1 MNSEIKR
8 LLPNKISSGGYI
20 RNEARKIFSNRKNDD
35 ILLKNLNEQPPKN
48 NIRIFEGKI
57 FDPTTNKTIN
67 KLKKDEEYLL
77 NELTKIN
84 SNEKLL
90 KSKSYISLYNNNPNN
105 ISNDQKKINEK
116 IKNLRKSKDIYMNKL
131 GGVKSRINTL
141 EYNQEKE
148 LGILDNVKKRN
159 YNKFIEEYNNIK
171 SKSLIERKIKKL
183 RDESERIKLIMKKD
197 LEKQI
202 DKKNNEINDKEK
214 KKEEQREALLKK
226 IHDEEREDIE
236 KRKKKNTE
244 NLLKIKENIKKKP
257 KEKIYLYQQKFDKYN
272 REENNLVKLEKM
284 KRKAYMKS
292 IDLSEFNEMRK
303 NYEQIKSKRRLETN
317 LKIENIK
324 KSWVERHKLV
334 PLYISPISKLIT
346 EEDKKTK
353 NEEKDKID
361 RIKNLKT
368 LQKNYS
374 NDRIPKPLKKIELK
388 IGKENEKNEKNNS
401 SIIKPYFVKSNS
413 YSNLIRQKIIKDYKE
428 KAKNKE
434 MKEHEKESNINNNH
448 NNNNKIG
455 QSSDKNKNNKIEVKD
470 YLKERRKIKEL
481 KKERRK
487 SDVGISTRDYIGIN
501 EVKNIIKEKGMD
513 NNTVKYVKS
522 KLESIEEKAKQKN
535 MLLKYSGGVANKP
548 ELGDEV
554 CDLMINSIKAKLSL
568 IKEIDKNLNDESS
581 SEEKNMKIDKEQSDI
596 QEKTEENSV
605 NNT

>member
-8 LLPNKISSGGYI
+8 LLPNKISSGAYI
-20 RNEARKIFSNRKNDD
+20 RNEARKIFNNRKNDD

-57 FDPTTNKTIN
+57 FDPTTYKTIN

-90 KSKSYISLYNNNPNN
+90 KSKSYINLYNNNPNN

-116 IKNLRKSKDIYMNKL
+116 IKNLRISKDIYMNKL
-131 GGVKSRINTL
+131 GEVKSRINTL

-148 LGILDNVKKRN
+148 LGILENVKKRN
-159 YNKFIEEYNNIK
+159 YNKFIEDYNNIK
-171 SKSLIERKIKKL
+171 SKSLIKRKIKKL
-183 RDESERIKLIMKKD
+183 RDENERIKLIMKKD

-226 IHDEEREDIE
+226 FHDEEREDIE

-244 NLLKIKENIKKKP
+244 ILLKIKENIKKKP

-272 REENNLVKLEKM
+272 REESNLVKLEKM

-353 NEEKDKID
+353 NEEKDKIV
-361 RIKNLKT
+361 RIKDLKT

-374 NDRIPKPLKKIELK
+374 NDKIPKPLKKIELK

-401 SIIKPYFVKSNS
+401 SIIKPYFAKSSS

-428 KAKNKE
+428 KTKNKE
-434 MKEHEKESNINNNH
+434 MKEHEKESNINNKS
-448 NNNNKIG
+448 NNNKIG
-455 QSSDKNKNNKIEVKD
+455 DSFDKNKNNKNEVKD

-487 SDVGISTRDYIGIN
+487 SDVGVSTRDYIGIK

-568 IKEIDKNLNDESS
+568 IREIDKNLNDESS
-581 SEEKNMKIDKEQSDI
+581 SEEKNMKTDKEQTDI

-605 NNT
+605 ENT

>member
-8 LLPNKISSGGYI
+8 LLPNKISSGAYI

-35 ILLKNLNEQPPKN
+35 ILMKNLNEQPPKN

-67 KLKKDEEYLL
+67 KLKKDEEFLI

-90 KSKSYISLYNNNPNN
+90 KSKSYINIYNNNPNN

-116 IKNLRKSKDIYMNKL
+116 IKNLRKNKDIYMNKL
-131 GGVKSRINTL
+131 GEVKSRINTL

-171 SKSLIERKIKKL
+171 SKSLIEKKIKKL

-226 IHDEEREDIE
+226 FHDEEREDIE
-236 KRKKKNTE
+236 KRKKKNAD
-244 NLLKIKENIKKKP
+244 NLLKIKENIKNKP
-257 KEKIYLYQQKFDKYN
+257 KEKIYLYQQKFDKFN

-292 IDLSEFNEMRK
+292 IDLSELNEMRK
-303 NYEQIKSKRRLETN
+303 NYEQIKSKRQLETN

-334 PLYISPISKLIT
+334 PLYINPLSKLIT
-346 EEDKKTK
+346 EEDKKAK
-353 NEEKDKID
+353 NEEKDKKV

-374 NDRIPKPLKKIELK
+374 NDKIPKPLKKIELK

-413 YSNLIRQKIIKDYKE
+413 YSNLIRQKIIKEYKE
-428 KAKNKE
+428 KTKNKE
-434 MKEHEKESNINNNH
+434 MKEHKKESNIDNNNI
-448 NNNNKIG
+448 NNKIDE
-455 QSSDKNKNNKIEVKD
+455 SLDKNKNKKNEVKD

-487 SDVGISTRDYIGIN
+487 SDVGVSTRDFIGMN
-501 EVKNIIKEKGMD
+501 EFKNIINEKGMD

-568 IKEIDKNLNDESS
+568 IKEIDKNLNYESS
-581 SEEKNMKIDKEQSDI
+581 SEENNMKTEQEQSDI

-605 NNT
+605 DNT

>member
-8 LLPNKISSGGYI
+8 LLPNKISSGAYI

-35 ILLKNLNEQPPKN
+35 ILMKNLNEQPPKN

-77 NELTKIN
+77 NELTKLN

-353 NEEKDKID
+353 NEEKDKIV

-374 NDRIPKPLKKIELK
+374 NDKIPKPLKKIELK
-388 IGKENEKNEKNNS
+388 IGKENEKK
-401 SIIKPYFVKSNS
+401 
-413 YSNLIRQKIIKDYKE
+413 QKI
-428 KAKNKE
+428 
-434 MKEHEKESNINNNH
+434 
-448 NNNNKIG
+448 
-455 QSSDKNKNNKIEVKD
+455 
-470 YLKERRKIKEL
+470 
-481 KKERRK
+481 KK
-487 SDVGISTRDYIGIN
+487 
-501 EVKNIIKEKGMD
+501 
-513 NNTVKYVKS
+513 
-522 KLESIEEKAKQKN
+522 
-535 MLLKYSGGVANKP
+535 
-548 ELGDEV
+548 
-554 CDLMINSIKAKLSL
+554 
-568 IKEIDKNLNDESS
+568 
-581 SEEKNMKIDKEQSDI
+581 
-596 QEKTEENSV
+596 
-605 NNT
+605 

>member
-35 ILLKNLNEQPPKN
+35 ILMKNLNEQLSKN

-77 NELTKIN
+77 NELTKLN

-90 KSKSYISLYNNNPNN
+90 KSKSYINIYNNNPNN
-105 ISNDQKKINEK
+105 IYNDKKKINEK
-116 IKNLRKSKDIYMNKL
+116 IKNLRKNKDIYMNKL
-131 GGVKSRINTL
+131 GEVKSRINTL

-171 SKSLIERKIKKL
+171 SKSLIEKKIKKL

-226 IHDEEREDIE
+226 FHDVEREDIE
-236 KRKKKNTE
+236 KRKKKNAD
-244 NLLKIKENIKKKP
+244 NLLKIKENIKNKP
-257 KEKIYLYQQKFDKYN
+257 KEKIYLYQQKFDKFN

-292 IDLSEFNEMRK
+292 IDLSELNEMRK
-303 NYEQIKSKRRLETN
+303 NYEQIKSKRQLETN

-334 PLYISPISKLIT
+334 PLYINPLSKLIT
-346 EEDKKTK
+346 EEDKKAK
-353 NEEKDKID
+353 NEEKDKKV

-374 NDRIPKPLKKIELK
+374 NDKIPKPLKKIELK

-413 YSNLIRQKIIKDYKE
+413 YSNLIRQKIIKEYKE
-428 KAKNKE
+428 KTKNKE
-434 MKEHEKESNINNNH
+434 MKEHKKDSNIDNNNINN
-448 NNNNKIG
+448 KIDE
-455 QSSDKNKNNKIEVKD
+455 SLDKNKNKKNEVKD

-513 NNTVKYVKS
+513 NNTVKFVKS

-581 SEEKNMKIDKEQSDI
+581 SEEKNMKTDKEQSDI

>member
-8 LLPNKISSGGYI
+8 LLPNKISSGAYI

-35 ILLKNLNEQPPKN
+35 ILMKNLNEQLSKN

-67 KLKKDEEYLL
+67 KLKKDEEFLI

-90 KSKSYISLYNNNPNN
+90 KSKSYINIYNNNPNN

-116 IKNLRKSKDIYMNKL
+116 IKNLRKNKDIYMNKL
-131 GGVKSRINTL
+131 GEVKSRINTL

-171 SKSLIERKIKKL
+171 SKSLIEKKIKKL

-226 IHDEEREDIE
+226 FHDEEREDIE
-236 KRKKKNTE
+236 KRKKKNAD
-244 NLLKIKENIKKKP
+244 NLLKIKENIKNKP
-257 KEKIYLYQQKFDKYN
+257 KEKIYLYQQKFDKFN

-292 IDLSEFNEMRK
+292 IDLSELNEMRK
-303 NYEQIKSKRRLETN
+303 NYEQIKSKRQLETN

-334 PLYISPISKLIT
+334 PLYINPLSKLIT
-346 EEDKKTK
+346 EEDKKAK
-353 NEEKDKID
+353 NEEKDKKV

-374 NDRIPKPLKKIELK
+374 NDKIPKPLKKIELK

-413 YSNLIRQKIIKDYKE
+413 YSNLIRQKIIKEYKE
-428 KAKNKE
+428 KTKNKE
-434 MKEHEKESNINNNH
+434 MKEHKKESNIDNNNI
-448 NNNNKIG
+448 NNKIDE
-455 QSSDKNKNNKIEVKD
+455 SLDKNKNKKNEVKD

-487 SDVGISTRDYIGIN
+487 SDVGVSTRDFIGMN
-501 EVKNIIKEKGMD
+501 EFKNIINEKGMD

-568 IKEIDKNLNDESS
+568 IKEIDKNLNYESS
-581 SEEKNMKIDKEQSDI
+581 SEENNMKTEQEQSDI

-605 NNT
+605 DNT

>member
-8 LLPNKISSGGYI
+8 LLPNKISSGAYI

-35 ILLKNLNEQPPKN
+35 ILMKNLNEQPPKN

-67 KLKKDEEYLL
+67 KLKKDEEFLI

-90 KSKSYISLYNNNPNN
+90 KSKSYINIYNNNPNN

-116 IKNLRKSKDIYMNKL
+116 IKNLRKNKDIYMNKL
-131 GGVKSRINTL
+131 GEVKSRINTL

-171 SKSLIERKIKKL
+171 SKSLIEKKIKKL

-226 IHDEEREDIE
+226 FHDEEREDIE
-236 KRKKKNTE
+236 KRKKKNAD
-244 NLLKIKENIKKKP
+244 NLLKIKENIKNKP
-257 KEKIYLYQQKFDKYN
+257 KEKIYLYQQKFDKFN

-292 IDLSEFNEMRK
+292 IDLSELNEMRK
-303 NYEQIKSKRRLETN
+303 NYEQIKSKRQLETN

-334 PLYISPISKLIT
+334 PLYINPLSKLIT
-346 EEDKKTK
+346 EEDKKAK
-353 NEEKDKID
+353 NEEKDKKV

-374 NDRIPKPLKKIELK
+374 NDKIPKPLKKIELK

-413 YSNLIRQKIIKDYKE
+413 YSNLIRQKIIKEYKE
-428 KAKNKE
+428 KTKNKE
-434 MKEHEKESNINNNH
+434 MKEHKKESNIDNNNI
-448 NNNNKIG
+448 NNKIDE
-455 QSSDKNKNNKIEVKD
+455 SLDKNKNKKNEVKD

-487 SDVGISTRDYIGIN
+487 SDVGISTRDFIGMN
-501 EVKNIIKEKGMD
+501 EFKNIINEKGMD

-568 IKEIDKNLNDESS
+568 IKEIDKNLKYESS
-581 SEEKNMKIDKEQSDI
+581 SEENNMKTEQEQSDI

-605 NNT
+605 DNT

>member
-8 LLPNKISSGGYI
+8 LLPNKISSGAYI

-35 ILLKNLNEQPPKN
+35 ILMKNLNEQLSKN

-67 KLKKDEEYLL
+67 KLKKDEEFLI

-90 KSKSYISLYNNNPNN
+90 KSKSYINIYNNNPNN

-116 IKNLRKSKDIYMNKL
+116 IKNLRKNKDIYMNKL
-131 GGVKSRINTL
+131 GEVKSRINTL

-171 SKSLIERKIKKL
+171 SKSLIEKKIKKL

-226 IHDEEREDIE
+226 FHDEEREDIE
-236 KRKKKNTE
+236 KRKKKNAD
-244 NLLKIKENIKKKP
+244 NLLKIKENIKNKP
-257 KEKIYLYQQKFDKYN
+257 KEKIYLYQQKFDKFN

-292 IDLSEFNEMRK
+292 IDLSELNEMRK
-303 NYEQIKSKRRLETN
+303 NYEQIKSKRQLETN

-334 PLYISPISKLIT
+334 PLYINPLSKLIT
-346 EEDKKTK
+346 EEDKKAK
-353 NEEKDKID
+353 NEEKDKKV

-374 NDRIPKPLKKIELK
+374 NDKIPKPLKKIELK

-413 YSNLIRQKIIKDYKE
+413 YSNLIRQKIIKEYKE
-428 KAKNKE
+428 KTKNKE
-434 MKEHEKESNINNNH
+434 MKEHKKESNIDNNNI
-448 NNNNKIG
+448 NNKIDE
-455 QSSDKNKNNKIEVKD
+455 SLDKNKNKKNEVKD

-487 SDVGISTRDYIGIN
+487 SDVGVSTRDFIGMN
-501 EVKNIIKEKGMD
+501 EFKNIINEKGMD

-568 IKEIDKNLNDESS
+568 IKEIDKNLNYESS
-581 SEEKNMKIDKEQSDI
+581 SEENNMKTEQEQSDI